1 MELNNSFNDIFWE
14 TPETVFQPLL
24 NFEREISD
32 EVPHIDISVLTN
44 DIKLSFVDYV
54 RQGIMLEAVQ
64 SSEDIL
70 NIKFSEE
77 IKERM
82 RTVTDENINKAME
95 RLLGINKSS

>member
-1 MELNNSFNDIFWE
+1 MHHYSQSSITMMDLPMAQKKNIFRSLIASC
-14 TPETVFQPLL
+14 VLVDLL
-24 NFEREISD
+24 S
-32 EVPHIDISVLTN
+32 SV
-44 DIKLSFVDYV
+44 SH
-54 RQGIMLEAVQ
+54 Q